1 MTSTANYRTMCQIT
15 QTQLKTVDIVVRSRG
30 RLISIHSYV
39 KISGR
44 ATASLLFHKSILAK
58 QCAITQRYTEITANT
73 APIIKVSINRIL
85 FQRGEEPMQLTGRP
99 AGRLSHILWQWL
111 SIGMRLNSALR
122 LDSVKVSMPAVWPAS
137 LIRQAVVRRAL
148 LLLLQLGARRAA
160 VGGFEQDVTGAM
172 AQAAPRARP
181 QTQAP
186 GRPHRHL
193 AVQRR
198 FCKTCRSHED
208 R

>member
-1 MTSTANYRTMCQIT
+1 
-15 QTQLKTVDIVVRSRG
+15 
-30 RLISIHSYV
+30 
-39 KISGR
+39 
-44 ATASLLFHKSILAK
+44 
-58 QCAITQRYTEITANT
+58 
-73 APIIKVSINRIL
+73 
-85 FQRGEEPMQLTGRP
+85 MQLTGRP
-99 AGRLSHILWQWL
+99 ARRLSHILRQWL

-148 LLLLQLGARRAA
+148 FLLLQLGARCAT

-208 R
+208 RKPKKLSGSNLSRDYVYVHVYVWSINEKQTTGVLGL

>member
-1 MTSTANYRTMCQIT
+1 
-15 QTQLKTVDIVVRSRG
+15 
-30 RLISIHSYV
+30 
-39 KISGR
+39 
-44 ATASLLFHKSILAK
+44 
-58 QCAITQRYTEITANT
+58 
-73 APIIKVSINRIL
+73 
-85 FQRGEEPMQLTGRP
+85 
-99 AGRLSHILWQWL
+99 
-111 SIGMRLNSALR
+111 
-122 LDSVKVSMPAVWPAS
+122 MPAVGPAS

-148 LLLLQLGARRAA
+148 LLLLQLRARRAA

-198 FCKTCRSHED
+198 FCKTCRNHED
-208 R
+208 QWPKKLSGSTPSRDYVYVHVYAWSVKEKQSTGVLGL